1 MIKKIQRLS
10 DLKFLLSLENDIWVD
25 NIKESKS
32 FQLNEF
38 DNVKQTLLTTYQ
50 ENGLKFYTNY
60 QIKAI

>member
-50 ENGLKFYTNY
+50 ENGLKVYTNY